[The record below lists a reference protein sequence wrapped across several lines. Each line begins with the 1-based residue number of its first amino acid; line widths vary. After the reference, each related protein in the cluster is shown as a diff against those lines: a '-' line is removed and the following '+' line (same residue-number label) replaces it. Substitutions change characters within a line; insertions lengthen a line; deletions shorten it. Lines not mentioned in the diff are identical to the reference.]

1 MTVTLQDVAMI
12 LGLRIHGPP
21 ITGTCD
27 IDWSLLCSELLG
39 VVPPPS
45 QIRGSSISARW
56 LREQFS
62 YPPAGVDDVILQRY
76 ARAFILALL
85 GGALFADKTGTH
97 VQLCYLPLLR
107 DFTEISHYS
116 WGSAVLAYLYREL
129 CRASLDSA
137 TEISGP
143 ITLLQLWSW
152 ERLHV
157 GRPDFGRPPVP
168 IVVPHVHDDVVDGL
182 HDHLL
187 PDEALPIDSLGHRW
201 RVPLSW
207 SHNPSPHVLTFYR
220 DQLDAQTQD
229 QVLWEPYTTDLIAH
243 LPAICQAD
251 EEIWRTMR
259 GRHQYNWVTFHAQ
272 YISLCATRSERI
284 TTAPLAITTMSF
296 YDPYMQWYR
305 RITRRLIAPVLHRD
319 HMRFHSI
326 ASATELL
333 ITTVSQMAIS
343 NDLEETHRIA
353 IDVLR
358 AIGEDHRVH
367 STHEPSTSLGSSMR
381 PPSLITPVRVPP
393 IRGRGRGGRR
403 AGHRHVPLASTLVQ
417 PSHPPVTS
425 TFPLFQPSAS
435 LESPLSPPDPSISL
449 DAPPPIAEF
458 IAPPPVTESIA
469 PPPVTESI
477 APLPFF
483 QGIAHAA
490 RLHVRVARG
499 HRAPRVRRVLPP
511 SVPSIS
517 TAHVDDVSQ
526 SIEMET
532 FQIAQMDTTN
542 MAIYRRCSQRKRK
555 IPSCGTH

>member
-1 MTVTLQDVAMI
+1 MDPHIRRYVTRSGFYGVYRVGHISLDWPLITSLVERWRDDVILRDVAMI
-12 LGLRIHGPP
+12 HGLRIHGPP
-21 ITGTCD
+21 IIGTCD
-27 IDWSLLCSELLG
+27 IDWSLLCYELLG

-45 QIRGSSISARW
+45 RLEGHLYQHDGCVSDSHIYR
-56 LREQFS
+56 
-62 YPPAGVDDVILQRY
+62 
-76 ARAFILALL
+76 
-85 GGALFADKTGTH
+85 
-97 VQLCYLPLLR
+97 R

-143 ITLLQLWSW
+143 ITLLQLSNFDNVIDFVVRSW

-157 GRPDFGRPPVP
+157 GRPDFGRPPMP

-187 PDEALPIDSLGHRW
+187 PNEALPVDPLGHRW
-201 RVPLSW
+201 R
-207 SHNPSPHVLTFYR
+207 
-220 DQLDAQTQD
+220 DDID
-229 QVLWEPYTTDLIAH
+229 D
-243 LPAICQAD
+243 
-251 EEIWRTMR
+251 
-259 GRHQYNWVTFHAQ
+259 WVTFHAR
-272 YISLCATRSERI
+272 YFSLGYSLRRI
-284 TTAPLAITTMSF
+284 AAPLAITTMSF

-319 HMRFHSI
+319 HMRFHST

-333 ITTVSQMAIS
+333 ITAVSQMAIS

-367 STHEPSTSLGSSMR
+367 STHEPSPSSWSSMR
-381 PPSLITPVRVPP
+381 PPSLITLLGYHPLEVGERWSSS
-393 IRGRGRGGRR
+393 
-403 AGHRHVPLASTLVQ
+403 GHRH
-417 PSHPPVTS
+417 
-425 TFPLFQPSAS
+425 PSAS
-435 LESPLSPPDPSISL
+435 LESPLSPPDVSIPAYSPRPETTIPSTLTLFSHLYHWMHPHLLQSL
-449 DAPPPIAEF
+449 LHPHLLQ
-458 IAPPPVTESIA
+458 SLLHLHLLQ
-469 PPPVTESI
+469 S
-477 APLPFF
+477 PLHLYLFLR
-483 QGIAHAA
+483 IAHAA
-490 RLHVRVARG
+490 RLHVRVPRG

-526 SIEMET
+526 SIEMKT

-542 MAIYRRCSQRKRK
+542 MAIYRRCSAKRK